1 MPNTETAGHTP
12 TGWTVGED
20 DEFGGT
26 IFVPIEMP
34 NGMKACEVYGSGDDC
49 EILAEDRERAALICQ
64 AVNAFG
70 PLREA
75 LGEARSFV
83 VAWKAEYEPQ
93 ARSFYGGHQLKVVNA
108 MLSKIDAA
116 LKAARGEA

>member
-1 MPNTETAGHTP
+1 MPNTETAGQYRAE
-12 TGWTVGED
+12 GRTVHKSPVGVPLP
-20 DEFGGT
+20 GGGKAISVGFPVFT
-26 IFVPIEMP
+26 ISDWVTEPE
-34 NGMKACEVYGSGDDC
+34 KA
-49 EILAEDRERAALICQ
+49 AAAL
-64 AVNAFG
+64 ATEMNAFG

-75 LGEARSFV
+75 LDEARSFV

-116 LKAARGEA
+116 LKAARGEAL